1 MGDLRDAFKKA
12 GLIDDKT
19 ERRLKHEERVQK
31 KELGRE
37 GLEEQKRREE
47 SERQARDDQKKQ
59 DAKAAQQKL
68 DHERQRSERWKKLV
82 ADVDREALRGT
93 SGPRRFHYHD
103 GDDWL
108 PYLQV
113 DDDTGRKL
121 EAGELAIAKH
131 PETKEALIVPRAV
144 ALELAKAEPELVVH
158 LAGGRG

>member
-19 ERRLKHEERVQK
+19 DRRLKHEERVQR
-31 KELGRE
+31 KELGHE
-37 GLEEQKRREE
+37 GLEEQKRRDDA
-47 SERQARDDQKKQ
+47 ERQSRDEQKKQ
-59 DAKAAQQKL
+59 DIKAAQQKL
-68 DHERQRSERWKKLV
+68 DQERQRSERWKKLV
-82 ADVDREALRGT
+82 ADLEREALRGI

-103 GDDWL
+103 AEDYL

-144 ALELAKAEPELVVH
+144 ALELAKAEPGLVVH